1 MHVHFLGI
9 CGTFMAG
16 LALIARELGH
26 RVTGSDRNVYPP
38 MSGVLAR
45 AGIEPIAGYDPAQ
58 LDPAPDVVVVGNSMT
73 RGNPCV
79 EHILDTGLPHA
90 SGPAWLSANVL
101 AGRHVVAV
109 AGTHGKTTTTAMIAV
124 ILEAA
129 GLEPGFLV
137 GGVPRDL
144 DTVARVGGVPRDLDA
159 GGRGGGVPR
168 DLDTVAR
175 AGGVPRDLDA
185 GGRGGGVSRDLD
197 AVGRGSPRPPF
208 VIEAD
213 EYDTAFFDKR
223 SKFLHY
229 RPRTLVLN
237 NLEFDH
243 ADIFRDLADMQRQ
256 FHHVVR
262 IVPAGGR
269 IVAGAGQRHI
279 EEVLAMGCWTPVERV
294 GDGGDWSAVMATPDG
309 GRFEVRHRGR
319 TVAEVEWEQ
328 RGAHNVANALAAIA
342 AARHAGVEPA
352 TAARALG
359 GFTGVRRRLE
369 HCATVDGIALYD
381 DFAHHP
387 TAVEAAI
394 DALRGSRGSQA
405 GEGRRRASRAS
416 EAGEGRLPA
425 SRASEADEGRLPAS
439 RASEAGEGRLPA
451 SRASEAGEGRLPA
464 SRASEAG
471 EGRLLA
477 VLELASNTMRRGTH
491 RATLG
496 PALSGADAAWVLAPP
511 PGSGL
516 GGWDA
521 HSLARGD
528 GAVRVRDDVDTIV
541 RECCEAARPGDAILM
556 MSNAGFG
563 GIQDRLAAALRAR
576 AAARDDGSAGA

>member
-1 MHVHFLGI
+1 MHVHFLGV

-26 RVTGSDRNVYPP
+26 RVTGSDQNVYPP

-45 AGIEPIAGYDPAQ
+45 AGIDPITGYDPAQ

-79 EHILDTGLPHA
+79 EHILETGLPHA
-90 SGPAWLSANVL
+90 SGPAWLSAHVL

-124 ILEAA
+124 ILDAA
-129 GLEPGFLV
+129 GLDPGFLV

-144 DTVARVGGVPRDLDA
+144 DAVARVG
-159 GGRGGGVPR
+159 RGGPR
-168 DLDTVAR
+168 RL
-175 AGGVPRDLDA
+175 
-185 GGRGGGVSRDLD
+185 
-197 AVGRGSPRPPF
+197 F

-269 IVAGAGQRHI
+269 IVAGAGQRHL

-294 GDGGDWSAVMATPDG
+294 GDGGDWSAVVAAPDG

-328 RGAHNVANALAAIA
+328 RGAHNVANALTAIA

-352 TAARALG
+352 AAARALG

-369 HCATVDGIALYD
+369 HLATVDGVALHD

-387 TAVEAAI
+387 TAIEAAI
-394 DALRGSRGSQA
+394 DALRGSRGS
-405 GEGRRRASRAS
+405 G
-416 EAGEGRLPA
+416 
-425 SRASEADEGRLPAS
+425 D
-439 RASEAGEGRLPA
+439 
-451 SRASEAGEGRLPA
+451 
-464 SRASEAG
+464 G

-496 PALSGADAAWVLAPP
+496 PALSGADAAWVLAPARASAP
-511 PGSGL
+511 

-521 HSLARGD
+521 HSIARGD
-528 GAVRVRDDVDTIV
+528 GAVRVRDDIDTIV
-541 RECCEAARPGDAILM
+541 RECCEAARAGDRILV
-556 MSNAGFG
+556 MSNADFG
-563 GIQDRLAAALRAR
+563 GIQERLAAALRAR
-576 AAARDDGSAGA
+576 TAAT

>member
-1 MHVHFLGI
+1 MHVHFLGV

-26 RVTGSDRNVYPP
+26 RVTGSDQNVYPP

-45 AGIEPIAGYDPAQ
+45 AGIEPITGYDPAQ

-79 EHILDTGLPHA
+79 EHILETGLPHA
-90 SGPAWLSANVL
+90 SGPAWLSAHVL

-124 ILEAA
+124 ILDAA
-129 GLEPGFLV
+129 GLDPGFLV

-144 DTVARVGGVPRDLDA
+144 DAVARVG
-159 GGRGGGVPR
+159 RGGPR
-168 DLDTVAR
+168 RL
-175 AGGVPRDLDA
+175 
-185 GGRGGGVSRDLD
+185 
-197 AVGRGSPRPPF
+197 F

-269 IVAGAGQRHI
+269 IVAGAGQRHL

-294 GDGGDWSAVMATPDG
+294 GDGADWSAVVAVPDG
-309 GRFEVRHRGR
+309 SRFEVRHRGR

-352 TAARALG
+352 AAGRALG

-369 HCATVDGIALYD
+369 HCATVDGVALYD

-387 TAVEAAI
+387 TAIEAAI
-394 DALRGSRGSQA
+394 DALRGSR
-405 GEGRRRASRAS
+405 AS
-416 EAGEGRLPA
+416 EAG
-425 SRASEADEGRLPAS
+425 D
-439 RASEAGEGRLPA
+439 
-451 SRASEAGEGRLPA
+451 
-464 SRASEAG
+464 
-471 EGRLLA
+471 GRLLA

-496 PALSGADAAWVLAPP
+496 PALSGADAAWVLAPAQA
-511 PGSGL
+511 SASR
-516 GGWDA
+516 GWDVQV
-521 HSLARGD
+521 LAGGD
-528 GAVRVRDDVDTIV
+528 GAVRVRDDIDTIV
-541 RECCEAARPGDAILM
+541 RECCEAACPGDTILM

-576 AAARDDGSAGA
+576 ATARGSHSDGL

>member
-1 MHVHFLGI
+1 MHIHILGI

-26 RVTGSDRNVYPP
+26 RVTGSDQDVYPP

-45 AGIEPIAGYDPAQ
+45 AGIAPITGYEPAQ
-58 LDPAPDVVVVGNSMT
+58 LAPVPDMVVVGNAIT

-79 EHILDTGLPHA
+79 EHILETGLPHA
-90 SGPAWLSANVL
+90 SGPAWLSEHVL

-124 ILEAA
+124 ILDAA
-129 GLEPGFLV
+129 GLDPGFLV

-144 DTVARVGGVPRDLDA
+144 DSAARVG
-159 GGRGGGVPR
+159 RGGPR
-168 DLDTVAR
+168 RL
-175 AGGVPRDLDA
+175 
-185 GGRGGGVSRDLD
+185 
-197 AVGRGSPRPPF
+197 F

-243 ADIFRDLADMQRQ
+243 ADIFRDLHDMQRQ

-269 IVAGAGQRHI
+269 IVAGAGQRHVD
-279 EEVLAMGCWTPVERV
+279 EVLAMGCWTPVERV
-294 GDGGDWSAVMATPDG
+294 GDGGDWSAVPATPDG
-309 GRFEVRHRGR
+309 GRFQVRHRGR
-319 TVAEVEWEQ
+319 AVAEVEWKQ

-342 AARHAGVEPA
+342 AARHVGVEPGA
-352 TAARALG
+352 AARALG
-359 GFTGVRRRLE
+359 GFTGVGRRLE
-369 HCATVDGIALYD
+369 HCATVDGVALYD

-387 TAVEAAI
+387 TAIAAAI
-394 DALRGSRGSQA
+394 DALRGSRG
-405 GEGRRRASRAS
+405 
-416 EAGEGRLPA
+416 
-425 SRASEADEGRLPAS
+425 
-439 RASEAGEGRLPA
+439 
-451 SRASEAGEGRLPA
+451 
-464 SRASEAG
+464 SEAG

-496 PALSGADAAWVLAPP
+496 PALLGADAAWVLAPAR
-511 PGSGL
+511 GSAPD
-516 GGWDA
+516 GWDA
-521 HSLARGD
+521 RSLAREG
-528 GAVRVRDDVDTIV
+528 GAVRVRDDIDTIV
-541 RECCEAARPGDAILM
+541 RECCDAARPGDAILV

-563 GIQDRLAAALRAR
+563 GIRERLAAALRAR
-576 AAARDDGSAGA
+576 ATAGGNRAATAGRPGRAETANRRGGGRSRVCADGAPRSAGRFRGTTGPVR

>member
-1 MHVHFLGI
+1 MHVHFLGV

-26 RVTGSDRNVYPP
+26 RVTGSDQNVYPP

-45 AGIEPIAGYDPAQ
+45 AGVDPITGYDPAQ

-79 EHILDTGLPHA
+79 EHILETGLPHA
-90 SGPAWLSANVL
+90 SGPAWLSAHVL

-124 ILEAA
+124 ILDAA
-129 GLEPGFLV
+129 GLDPGCRATSSSAACHATST
-137 GGVPRDL
+137 PR
-144 DTVARVGGVPRDLDA
+144 VARVG
-159 GGRGGGVPR
+159 RGGPR
-168 DLDTVAR
+168 RL
-175 AGGVPRDLDA
+175 
-185 GGRGGGVSRDLD
+185 
-197 AVGRGSPRPPF
+197 F

-294 GDGGDWSAVMATPDG
+294 GDGGDWSAVVAAPDG

-352 TAARALG
+352 AAARALG

-369 HCATVDGIALYD
+369 HLATVDGVALHD

-387 TAVEAAI
+387 TAIEAAI
-394 DALRGSRGSQA
+394 GAL
-405 GEGRRRASRAS
+405 RASRAS
-416 EAGEGRLPA
+416 EAGEGRLRV
-425 SRASEADEGRLPAS
+425 SHT
-439 RASEAGEGRLPA
+439 SEAGEGPRA
-451 SRASEAGEGRLPA
+451 SRTRPARDGCAPAARTRPARDGCSRCWSLRRTRCGAGRTARPSDRRSPGR
-464 SRASEAG
+464 
-471 EGRLLA
+471 
-477 VLELASNTMRRGTH
+477 MRRGCSPRRGASAPVAGTRIQS
-491 RATLG
+491 RAGTGLY
-496 PALSGADAAWVLAPP
+496 ASGTTSIPSCA
-511 PGSGL
+511 S
-516 GGWDA
+516 
-521 HSLARGD
+521 
-528 GAVRVRDDVDTIV
+528 
-541 RECCEAARPGDAILM
+541 AARRRAREIAILV
-556 MSNAGFG
+556 MSNADFG

-576 AAARDDGSAGA
+576 AAATTVSADVPPVPATSRRDGHPRRSAAARGAGGDAGVRAQHRAVPRGGRCRCASSSRATWTW

>member
-1 MHVHFLGI
+1 MHVHFLGV

-26 RVTGSDRNVYPP
+26 RVTGSDQNVYPP
-38 MSGVLAR
+38 MIGVLAR
-45 AGIEPIAGYDPAQ
+45 AGIDPITGYDSAQ

-79 EHILDTGLPHA
+79 EHILEAGLTHT
-90 SGPAWLSANVL
+90 SGPAWLSAHVL
-101 AGRHVVAV
+101 SGRHVVAV
-109 AGTHGKTTTTAMIAV
+109 AGTHGKTTTTAMIAA
-124 ILEAA
+124 ILDAA
-129 GLEPGFLV
+129 GLDPGFLV
-137 GGVPRDL
+137 GGVPHDL
-144 DTVARVGGVPRDLDA
+144 DTVARVG
-159 GGRGGGVPR
+159 RGGPQR
-168 DLDTVAR
+168 L
-175 AGGVPRDLDA
+175 
-185 GGRGGGVSRDLD
+185 
-197 AVGRGSPRPPF
+197 F

-269 IVAGAGQRHI
+269 IVAGARQRHL

-294 GDGGDWSAVMATPDG
+294 GDGGDWSAVVATPDG
-309 GRFEVRHRGR
+309 GRFEVRHRSR

-342 AARHAGVEPA
+342 AARHAGVEPDA
-352 TAARALG
+352 AARSLG

-369 HCATVDGIALYD
+369 HCATVDGVALYD

-387 TAVEAAI
+387 TAIEAAI
-394 DALRGSRGSQA
+394 AALRGSL
-405 GEGRRRASRAS
+405 SR
-416 EAGEGRLPA
+416 
-425 SRASEADEGRLPAS
+425 
-439 RASEAGEGRLPA
+439 
-451 SRASEAGEGRLPA
+451 
-464 SRASEAG
+464 

-511 PGSGL
+511 RTSAPGE
-516 GGWDA
+516 WDTRVLA
-521 HSLARGD
+521 HGD
-528 GAVRVRDDVDTIV
+528 GAVRVRDDIDTIV
-541 RECCEAARPGDAILM
+541 RDCCEAARPGDAILM

-576 AAARDDGSAGA
+576 TMVRSGGSTSA

>member
-1 MHVHFLGI
+1 
-9 CGTFMAG
+9 
-16 LALIARELGH
+16 
-26 RVTGSDRNVYPP
+26 

-45 AGIEPIAGYDPAQ
+45 AGIDPITGYDPAQ

-79 EHILDTGLPHA
+79 EHILETGMPHA
-90 SGPAWLSANVL
+90 SGPAWLSAHVL

-124 ILEAA
+124 ILDAA
-129 GLEPGFLV
+129 GLDPGFLV

-144 DTVARVGGVPRDLDA
+144 DAVARVG
-159 GGRGGGVPR
+159 RGGPR
-168 DLDTVAR
+168 RL
-175 AGGVPRDLDA
+175 
-185 GGRGGGVSRDLD
+185 
-197 AVGRGSPRPPF
+197 F

-294 GDGGDWSAVMATPDG
+294 GDGGDWSAVTAAPDG

-352 TAARALG
+352 AAARALG

-369 HCATVDGIALYD
+369 HLATVDGVALHD

-387 TAVEAAI
+387 TAIEAAI
-394 DALRGSRGSQA
+394 GALRAIRASEA
-405 GEGRRRASRAS
+405 GEGRLRASRAS
-416 EAGEGRLPA
+416 EAGEGRLRA
-425 SRASEADEGRLPAS
+425 SRAKAKACAPAA
-439 RASEAGEGRLPA
+439 RARPAKDGCAPAARRTEAGEGRLRA
-451 SRASEAGEGRLPA
+451 SRANEAGEGRLRA

-496 PALSGADAAWVLAPP
+496 PALAGADAAWVLAPAQ
-511 PGSGL
+511 GIRDSMAGTRTRSRARKGL
-516 GGWDA
+516 YACGTTSIPSCA
-521 HSLARGD
+521 S
-528 GAVRVRDDVDTIV
+528 
-541 RECCEAARPGDAILM
+541 AAR
-556 MSNAGFG
+556 
-563 GIQDRLAAALRAR
+563 RRAR
-576 AAARDDGSAGA
+576 ETRS

>member
-1 MHVHFLGI
+1 
-9 CGTFMAG
+9 MAG

-26 RVTGSDRNVYPP
+26 RVTGSDQDVYPP

-45 AGIEPIAGYDPAQ
+45 AGIDPITGYDPAQ

-79 EHILDTGLPHA
+79 EHILETGLPHA
-90 SGPAWLSANVL
+90 SGPAWLSAHVL

-124 ILEAA
+124 ILDAA
-129 GLEPGFLV
+129 GLDPGFLV

-144 DTVARVGGVPRDLDA
+144 DAVARVG
-159 GGRGGGVPR
+159 RGGPR
-168 DLDTVAR
+168 RL
-175 AGGVPRDLDA
+175 
-185 GGRGGGVSRDLD
+185 
-197 AVGRGSPRPPF
+197 F

-269 IVAGAGQRHI
+269 IVAGAGQRHL

-294 GDGGDWSAVMATPDG
+294 GDGGDWSAVVAAPDG

-319 TVAEVEWEQ
+319 TVAEVEWGQ

-352 TAARALG
+352 AAGRALG
-359 GFTGVRRRLE
+359 GFTGVGRRLE
-369 HCATVDGIALYD
+369 HCATVDGVALYD

-394 DALRGSRGSQA
+394 GALR
-405 GEGRRRASRAS
+405 
-416 EAGEGRLPA
+416 
-425 SRASEADEGRLPAS
+425 
-439 RASEAGEGRLPA
+439 
-451 SRASEAGEGRLPA
+451 A

-491 RATLG
+491 RETLG
-496 PALSGADAAWVLAPP
+496 PALSGADAAWVLAPAP
-511 PGSGL
+511 ARASA
-516 GGWDA
+516 GWDVQV
-521 HSLARGD
+521 LARGN
-528 GAVRVRDDVDTIV
+528 GAVRVRDDIDTIV

-563 GIQDRLAAALRAR
+563 GIRDRLAAALRAR
-576 AAARDDGSAGA
+576 A

>member
-26 RVTGSDRNVYPP
+26 RVTGSDQNVYPP
-38 MSGVLAR
+38 MSAVLAQ
-45 AGIEPIAGYDPAQ
+45 AGIDAITGYDPAQ
-58 LDPAPDVVVVGNSMT
+58 LDPAPDVVVAGNSMS

-79 EHILDTGLPHA
+79 EHILETGLPHT
-90 SGPAWLSANVL
+90 SGPAWLSEHVL

-124 ILEAA
+124 ILQAA
-129 GLEPGFLV
+129 GLDPGFLV

-144 DTVARVGGVPRDLDA
+144 DTVARVG
-159 GGRGGGVPR
+159 RGGPR
-168 DLDTVAR
+168 RL
-175 AGGVPRDLDA
+175 
-185 GGRGGGVSRDLD
+185 
-197 AVGRGSPRPPF
+197 F

-269 IVAGAGQRHI
+269 IVAGAGQRHVD
-279 EEVLAMGCWTPVERV
+279 EVLAMGCWSPVERA
-294 GDGGDWSAVMATPDG
+294 GDGGDWSALMATEDG
-309 GRFEVRHRGR
+309 RRFGVHHRGR
-319 TVAEVEWEQ
+319 AVAEIEWEQ

-342 AARHAGVEPA
+342 AARHAGVEPTA
-352 TAARALG
+352 AARALG

-369 HCATVDGIALYD
+369 HHATVDGVALYD

-387 TAVEAAI
+387 TAIEAAI
-394 DALRGSRGSQA
+394 GALRASRGS
-405 GEGRRRASRAS
+405 
-416 EAGEGRLPA
+416 EADGGRLF
-425 SRASEADEGRLPAS
+425 
-439 RASEAGEGRLPA
+439 
-451 SRASEAGEGRLPA
+451 
-464 SRASEAG
+464 
-471 EGRLLA
+471 A

-496 PALSGADAAWVLAPP
+496 PALSRADAAWVLAPARTP
-511 PGSGL
+511 APGE
-516 GGWDA
+516 WDA
-521 HSLARGD
+521 HLLAQGE
-528 GAVRVRDDVDTIV
+528 GAVRVRDDIDTIV
-541 RECCEAARPGDAILM
+541 RECGEAARPGDAILT
-556 MSNAGFG
+556 MSNASFG
-563 GIQDRLAAALRAR
+563 GIQDRLAAALRRRVAAVAR
-576 AAARDDGSAGA
+576 VRDGADGRRR

>member
-1 MHVHFLGI
+1 MHVHFLGV

-26 RVTGSDRNVYPP
+26 RVTGSDRDVYPP

-45 AGIEPIAGYDPAQ
+45 AGIAPIAGYDPAQ
-58 LDPAPDVVVVGNSMT
+58 LEPAPDVVVVGNSMT

-79 EHILDTGLPHA
+79 EHILETGLAHT
-90 SGPAWLSANVL
+90 SGPAWLSEHVL
-101 AGRHVVAV
+101 AGRHVIAV
-109 AGTHGKTTTTAMIAV
+109 AGTHGKTTTTAMTAL

-129 GLEPGFLV
+129 GLEPGYLV
-137 GGVPRDL
+137 GGVPHDL
-144 DTVARVGGVPRDLDA
+144 DAVARVGRIGPR
-159 GGRGGGVPR
+159 R
-168 DLDTVAR
+168 
-175 AGGVPRDLDA
+175 
-185 GGRGGGVSRDLD
+185 
-197 AVGRGSPRPPF
+197 PF

-223 SKFLHY
+223 SKFMHY

-243 ADIFRDLADMQRQ
+243 ADIFRDLGDMQRQ

-262 IVPAGGR
+262 IVPAAGR

-279 EEVLAMGCWTPVERV
+279 DEVLAMGCWTPVERV
-294 GDGGDWSAVMATPDG
+294 GDGGDWSAVRVSPDG
-309 GRFEVRHRGR
+309 RRFQVRHGGR
-319 TVAEVEWEQ
+319 AVAEVEWGQ

-352 TAARALG
+352 AAARSLD

-369 HCATVDGIALYD
+369 HRATVDGVVLYD

-387 TAVEAAI
+387 TAIEAAI
-394 DALRGSRGSQA
+394 GALRAGRA
-405 GEGRRRASRAS
+405 GEAA
-416 EAGEGRLPA
+416 
-425 SRASEADEGRLPAS
+425 
-439 RASEAGEGRLPA
+439 
-451 SRASEAGEGRLPA
+451 
-464 SRASEAG
+464 

-491 RATLG
+491 RATLA
-496 PALSGADAAWVLAPP
+496 PALSGADAAWVLAPAQGGGP
-511 PGSGL
+511 

-521 HSLARGD
+521 HSLARED
-528 GAVRVRDDVDTIV
+528 GAVRVRDDIDTIV
-541 RECCEAARPGDAILM
+541 RECCAAARPGDAILV

-563 GIQDRLAAALRAR
+563 GIQERLAAALRAR
-576 AAARDDGSAGA
+576 TPAGGERCAGA

>member
-1 MHVHFLGI
+1 MHVHFLGVG
-9 CGTFMAG
+9 GTFMAG

-26 RVTGSDRNVYPP
+26 RVTGSDQNIYPP

-45 AGIEPIAGYDPAQ
+45 AGIDPITGYDPAQ

-79 EHILDTGLPHA
+79 EHILETGLPHA
-90 SGPAWLSANVL
+90 SGPAWLSAHVL

-124 ILEAA
+124 ILDAA
-129 GLEPGFLV
+129 GLDPGFLV

-144 DTVARVGGVPRDLDA
+144 DTIA
-159 GGRGGGVPR
+159 RGGGVPR
-168 DLDTVAR
+168 DLDAVAR
-175 AGGVPRDLDA
+175 SGGAPRDLDTV
-185 GGRGGGVSRDLD
+185 GRGG
-197 AVGRGSPRPPF
+197 PRRLF

-294 GDGGDWSAVMATPDG
+294 GDGGDWSAVLAAPDG

-352 TAARALG
+352 AAALALG

-369 HCATVDGIALYD
+369 HCATVDGVALYD

-387 TAVEAAI
+387 TAIEAAI
-394 DALRGSRGSQA
+394 DALRGSRG
-405 GEGRRRASRAS
+405 
-416 EAGEGRLPA
+416 
-425 SRASEADEGRLPAS
+425 
-439 RASEAGEGRLPA
+439 
-451 SRASEAGEGRLPA
+451 
-464 SRASEAG
+464 SEAG

-511 PGSGL
+511 RGSGL

-521 HSLARGD
+521 HSLARED
-528 GAVRVRDDVDTIV
+528 GAVRVRDDIDTIV